1 MLCSL
6 PPSSDLISIIL
17 WAYSALTSIIKHHRH
32 QQWLQ
37 KCLVFPLLMLFV
49 PALLA
54 PSLSQRTA
62 LMVVIEESSSLDGT
76 SLLCERRHDIS
87 LLLCLVCFVSVAS
100 LIHPFYDAHLVSA
113 LQPPIL
119 RRFWCSV
126 PYNTH
131 YNISII
137 CKPKPQ
143 QTYFM
148 MYFRDCQLS
157 HTAFL
162 LTPACPGNYVF
173 HLLCF

>member
-6 PPSSDLISIIL
+6 PSSSDLISIIW
-17 WAYSALTSIIKHHRH
+17 WAYSALTSVIKHHRH

-37 KCLVFPLLMLFV
+37 KSLIFPLLMLFV

-54 PSLSQRTA
+54 PSFSQRTA
-62 LMVVIEESSSLDGT
+62 LTVVREESSSLSGT

-87 LLLCLVCFVSVAS
+87 LLLCLVGSVSVAS
-100 LIHPFYDAHLVSA
+100 LVHPFYDAHLVPA

-131 YNISII
+131 NDICII
-137 CKPKPQ
+137 CRPKPQ
-143 QTYFM
+143 QTCFM

-157 HTAFL
+157 PHTAFL
-162 LTPACPGNYVF
+162 LTPACPGDYVF
-173 HLLCF
+173 HLL